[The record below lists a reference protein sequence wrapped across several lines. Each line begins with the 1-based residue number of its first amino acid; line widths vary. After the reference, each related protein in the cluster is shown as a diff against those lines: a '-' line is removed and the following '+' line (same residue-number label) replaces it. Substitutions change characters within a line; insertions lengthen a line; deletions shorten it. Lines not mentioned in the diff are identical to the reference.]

1 MYIFFLFVISL
12 SSIIKIT
19 NHDSYKVRPMSDPIT
34 RDLFF
39 KVSLGHL
46 LNLTP
51 AVKKHLSC
59 RTLHRLCILN
69 CIFINQS

>member
-51 AVKKHLSC
+51 AVNHISLVA
-59 RTLHRLCILN
+59 LCTD
-69 CIFINQS
+69 FVY